1 MNHAL
6 YTKNITKRCYD
17 SGRSKTA
24 LTVFKHTLKM
34 QMPTVLDNFVAQMRC
49 QNEMTVLHDAGLII
63 VGAST
68 YAAIQATWQHF
79 QQAIQ
84 L

>member
-24 LTVFKHTLKM
+24 LTVFKDTLKM
-34 QMPTVLDNFVAQMRC
+34 QMPTVLENFVAQMRC
-49 QNEMTVLHDAGLII
+49 QSEMTVLNDAGLII
-63 VGAST
+63 VQELT
-68 YAAIQATWQHF
+68 YATIQTTRQHF
-79 QQAIQ
+79 KHATH